1 MSGFF
6 FSSRR
11 RHTRCALVTGV
22 QTCALPIS
30 GLGLAGVPA
39 ILGASTAT
47 IATAASVAAA
57 GTNIVGNFAIPKP
70 SFNTGQ
76 QLNFVTD
83 PQSGLPY
90 AMGRTRMSG
99 LRIYADTHDGYG
111 NQAKDDMLTFGAM
124 LSVGGQIDSIE
135 KFVADE
141 TVYTFNPTTGRA
153 NGDYSNWMGQK
164 VWLGGAMASAL
175 ALQIGATP
183 PPGWTSQH
191 KLSGIAHAL
200 WAVRYDAKG
209 DHFAAGVP
217 EPQWIGKWVRVYDPR
232 KDSTYPGER
241 KSVG

>member
-1 MSGFF
+1 MRISDC
-6 FSSRR
+6 SSDV
-11 RHTRCALVTGV
+11 CSSDLIVVGAVALAAT
-22 QTCALPIS
+22 

-57 GTNIVGNFAIPKP
+57 GINIVGNFAIPKP

-141 TVYTFNPTTGRA
+141 TVYKFNPTTGRA

-164 VWLGGAMASAL
+164 VRSEEHKSE
-175 ALQIGATP
+175 LQSLMRI
-183 PPGWTSQH
+183 SY
-191 KLSGIAHAL
+191 
-200 WAVRYDAKG
+200 AVFCLKKKK
-209 DHFAAGVP
+209 
-217 EPQWIGKWVRVYDPR
+217 Q
-232 KDSTYPGER
+232 STL
-241 KSVG
+241 KSHDQN

>member
-1 MSGFF
+1 MSPSYFF
-6 FSSRR
+6 FLMIRLPPRS
-11 RHTRCALVTGV
+11 TRTDTLFPYT
-22 QTCALPIS
+22 TLFR
-30 GLGLAGVPA
+30 
-39 ILGASTAT
+39 STAT

-57 GTNIVGNFAIPKP
+57 GINIVGNFAIPKP

-141 TVYTFNPTTGRA
+141 TVYTFNPTT
-153 NGDYSNWMGQK
+153 
-164 VWLGGAMASAL
+164 
-175 ALQIGATP
+175 
-183 PPGWTSQH
+183 
-191 KLSGIAHAL
+191 
-200 WAVRYDAKG
+200 
-209 DHFAAGVP
+209 
-217 EPQWIGKWVRVYDPR
+217 
-232 KDSTYPGER
+232 
-241 KSVG
+241 

>member
-1 MSGFF
+1 MIRRPPRSTLTDTLFPYTTLFRSGIVVGAV
-6 FSSRR
+6 
-11 RHTRCALVTGV
+11 ALAAT
-22 QTCALPIS
+22 

-57 GTNIVGNFAIPKP
+57 GINIVGNFAIPKP

-111 NQAKDDMLTFGAM
+111 NQAKDDLLTFGEM
-124 LSVGGQIDSIE
+124 LSVGGQIDRIE

-141 TVYTFNPTTGRA
+141 TVYTFNPTTGDRKRGVLGKSGA
-153 NGDYSNWMGQK
+153 
-164 VWLGGAMASAL
+164 VHVALGGR
-175 ALQIGATP
+175 
-183 PPGWTSQH
+183 
-191 KLSGIAHAL
+191 GISKKNKQQ
-200 WAVRYDAKG
+200 DK
-209 DHFAAGVP
+209 
-217 EPQWIGKWVRVYDPR
+217 
-232 KDSTYPGER
+232 
-241 KSVG
+241 

>member
-1 MSGFF
+1 MCVFF
-6 FSSRR
+6 FKQKTAYEMRISDWSSDV
-11 RHTRCALVTGV
+11 CSSDL
-22 QTCALPIS
+22 
-30 GLGLAGVPA
+30 
-39 ILGASTAT
+39 
-47 IATAASVAAA
+47 
-57 GTNIVGNFAIPKP
+57 
-70 SFNTGQ
+70 
-76 QLNFVTD
+76 
-83 PQSGLPY
+83 
-90 AMGRTRMSG
+90 MSG

-191 KLSGIAHAL
+191 K
-200 WAVRYDAKG
+200 
-209 DHFAAGVP
+209 
-217 EPQWIGKWVRVYDPR
+217 
-232 KDSTYPGER
+232 
-241 KSVG
+241 

>member
-1 MSGFF
+1 M
-6 FSSRR
+6 
-11 RHTRCALVTGV
+11 
-22 QTCALPIS
+22 
-30 GLGLAGVPA
+30 
-39 ILGASTAT
+39 
-47 IATAASVAAA
+47 
-57 GTNIVGNFAIPKP
+57 
-70 SFNTGQ
+70 
-76 QLNFVTD
+76 LNV
-83 PQSGLPY
+83 
-90 AMGRTRMSG
+90 
-99 LRIYADTHDGYG
+99 
-111 NQAKDDMLTFGAM
+111 GAM

-232 KDSTYPGER
+232 RSEEHTSELQSPMRISYTR
-241 KSVG
+241 FW